1 MATVSATFAVAGS
14 TYREIKMDTDGMA
27 VDEIADALE
36 QQVDDPSFCH
46 QCSSECEDPALEEMT
61 SVAVDGVEY
70 VYGETGWRRT
80 DEPRPAPKPL
90 RQLPAA
96 PGGCRAP
103 AR

>member
-70 VYGETGWRRT
+70 GYGEAGGGRTGQRGR
-80 DEPRPAPKPL
+80 
-90 RQLPAA
+90 AA
-96 PGGCRAP
+96 PP
-103 AR
+103 ARTALPPPRRPPPP